1 MCILQFSNKN
11 FQIIWNT
18 DFPHSP
24 AHNSKFQDLTSS
36 SLLIGS
42 AFVKITDQKITGN
55 LLIICIG
62 YHCTQNTKDPGSI
75 LLTYQG
81 LRPTDIEPLLSSVI
95 PHQTTNTIFDI
106 PSISITFLNQCLL
119 THKSLGLSLRTDYK
133 PWPSTS
139 VFFIIIK
146 F

>member
-1 MCILQFSNKN
+1 MYLTILKQEFSNNLKSWFSTFSGPQ
-11 FQIIWNT
+11 FQI
-18 DFPHSP
+18 SR
-24 AHNSKFQDLTSS
+24 SYKFS

-62 YHCTQNTKDPGSI
+62 YHCTQNTKDPDSI
-75 LLTYQG
+75 LSTYQG

-106 PSISITFLNQCLL
+106 PSILITFLNQCLL